1 MKSPDGSSE
10 GVLFI
15 ATGDRHRCEAC
26 AAVKHCRPHLEGRP
40 VALVTDAPASIP
52 HGLFEQV
59 LPHPEPR
66 YSYRDK
72 IEPLIMPPF
81 KRTLYLDTD
90 AELIQPVC
98 DLFAMLKSLELLA
111 CHAPVRFHG
120 WKDPAIPDG
129 FCEVNSGVI
138 GLQRCNKTASLMR
151 HWLATYDRIGIQED
165 QASLR
170 SSLWACLEQGLKFYV
185 LPTEYNI
192 RTTKPWTLGR
202 GIRARVVHGRLRP
215 RQRRQLLAYLEG
227 AELQFKRSGVVS
239 TNANEWCSGEW
250 PLRRRILVLRSW
262 IMRWTQQ
269 LISAKTL

>member
-1 MKSPDGSSE
+1 MKGTNGISE

-15 ATGDRHRCEAC
+15 ATGARHRREAC
-26 AAVKHCRPHLEGRP
+26 AAVKHCRPHLKGRP

-59 LPHPEPR
+59 LPHPGPR
-66 YSYRDK
+66 HSYRDK
-72 IEPLIMPPF
+72 IEPLISPPF

-90 AELIQPVC
+90 AELIHPVC
-98 DLFAMLKSLELLA
+98 DLFALLEHVECLA

-138 GLQRCNKTASLMR
+138 GLQHCTNSEELIG
-151 HWLATYDRIGIQED
+151 HWLMSYDRIGVKED

-170 SSLWACLEQGLKFYV
+170 ISLWEGINRGLKFYV

-192 RTTKPWTLGR
+192 RTTKPWTVGR
-202 GIRARVVHGRLRP
+202 GNPARIIHGRLTP
-215 RQRRQLLAYLEG
+215 RQRWKLIAYLSG
-227 AELQFKRSGVVS
+227 AEGSFKRSGIIAS
-239 TNANEWCSGEW
+239 GANEWCTGEW
-250 PLRRRILVLRSW
+250 QVSAIQQRLRALAASLRS
-262 IMRWTQQ
+262 QAG
-269 LISAKTL
+269 L